1 MQVQEALNKKANIN
15 IKAVKPKLNQ
25 GRINGLVN
33 KMAEYEDFDEGK
45 WLLDEPVINFTQAV
59 VDDTIKANADFQYK
73 AGLHPEIV
81 RKEAGN
87 CCEWCKTLVGVY
99 AYPEEVP
106 EDVWRRHRYCR
117 CTVDYLPGDGKKQ
130 DIWSKKWTDVDR
142 DDKIKERIE
151 YNSKSAGASGA
162 KNYFRDESKDYIKD
176 SERIR
181 KEKHAYLMYDEIKNS
196 NQEIIK
202 RKIFNNIN
210 TFEEM
215 KDFSKEDVDIA
226 FNHVFNDLHDLE
238 NGKML
243 FEPEYEMAQ
252 SWTRLINNRDIQ
264 SHDLILLKHERLEHD
279 LMYRHDMKYQE
290 AHDRVSEIY
299 LYKVPEEDK

>member
-130 DIWSKKWTDVDR
+130 DVWSKQWTDVDR
-142 DDKIKERIE
+142 DDKIKERID
-151 YNSKSAGASGA
+151 
-162 KNYFRDESKDYIKD
+162 KNNIDKNFKIKD
-176 SERIR
+176 SQFG
-181 KEKHAYLMYDEIKNS
+181 KKAKKH
-196 NQEIIK
+196 
-202 RKIFNNIN
+202 
-210 TFEEM
+210 M
-215 KDFSKEDVDIA
+215 KDFGLNIKKSSDRSIFERKIHDIVDNHDSIIRGIEWRGQTETVTAYVKGEDVVLA
-226 FNHVFNDLHDLE
+226 N
-238 NGKML
+238 K
-243 FEPEYEMAQ
+243 
-252 SWTRLINNRDIQ
+252 NNEFIT
-264 SHDLILLKHERLEHD
+264 I
-279 LMYRHDMKYQE
+279 MKGGIKN
-290 AHDRVSEIY
+290 ARI
-299 LYKVPEEDK
+299 KDKGR